1 MLAAVIAFIAIPAVT
16 SRTSST
22 CEIVRMK
29 TAVTR
34 GTPITAA
41 DLEIVEVGGFNLPD
55 SVARRIEDVAG
66 TYAAADL
73 YPGDYILPEKV
84 SSVPLS
90 SDLSLN
96 EIPDGMVAISI
107 TTQTLATSLSDKL
120 QGGDIIRLY
129 HYDDNNV
136 LEPVSDIP
144 ELRFVKILSVSDS
157 KGLDVDYTTPPEED
171 EERQQTATITV
182 LATPEQAMLL
192 TRYENEGIL
201 HVALISRGN
210 EKLSK
215 ELLERQS
222 EILSTLYGD
231 GLELSDEEL
240 ESSMTVPEQAA
251 SDGND
256 SHESNPAGSEKP
268 ADVSQNT
275 EPEETSGNEYGGKSD
290 VKDHHCLGK
299 PRLREIHVLLLPCKG
314 IDGRQGKSPH
324 HQCGFQHADAARLDA
339 GAHP

>member
-1 MLAAVIAFIAIPAVT
+1 MKMNNRFIYGILSIVLAAVIAFIAIPAVT

-34 GTPITAA
+34 GTLITPD
-41 DLEIVEVGGFNLPD
+41 DLELVEVGGFNLPD
-55 SVARRIEDVAG
+55 SVARRTEDVAG

-73 YPGDYILPEKV
+73 CPGDYILPEKV

-107 TTQTLATSLSDKL
+107 TTQTLATALSDKL
-120 QGGDIIRLY
+120 QSGDIIRLY

-144 ELRFVKILSVSDS
+144 ELRFLKVLSVSDS

-171 EERQQTATITV
+171 EEKQQTATITV

-192 TRYENEGIL
+192 TRYENEGVL

-210 EKLSK
+210 EKLAK
-215 ELLERQS
+215 ELLERQA
-222 EILSTLYGD
+222 EILTSLYGD

-240 ESSMTVPEQAA
+240 ESSMNTSGQSEPEAEGGEN
-251 SDGND
+251 SSTKPDD
-256 SHESNPAGSEKP
+256 SHDK
-268 ADVSQNT
+268 
-275 EPEETSGNEYGGKSD
+275 EPEETSGE
-290 VKDHHCLGK
+290 
-299 PRLREIHVLLLPCKG
+299 E
-314 IDGRQGKSPH
+314 
-324 HQCGFQHADAARLDA
+324 
-339 GAHP
+339 

>member
-29 TAVTR
+29 AAVTR
-34 GTPITAA
+34 GTPITAD

-55 SVARRIEDVAG
+55 SVARRVEDVAG

-107 TTQTLATSLSDKL
+107 TTQTLATALSDKL

-129 HYDDNNV
+129 HYDDDNAM
-136 LEPVSDIP
+136 EPVADIP
-144 ELRFVKILSVSDS
+144 ELRFVKVLSVSDS

-192 TRYENEGIL
+192 TRYENEGVL

-210 EKLSK
+210 ERLSE

-222 EILSTLYGD
+222 EILSALYSD
-231 GLELSDEEL
+231 DLELSDEEL
-240 ESSMTVPEQAA
+240 EPSMDVPGQSGSSGTSSTGNSPAA
-251 SDGND
+251 AN
-256 SHESNPAGSEKP
+256 AP
-268 ADVSQNT
+268 ADDGQGKESGK
-275 EPEETSGNEYGGKSD
+275 TSGNE
-290 VKDHHCLGK
+290 
-299 PRLREIHVLLLPCKG
+299 
-314 IDGRQGKSPH
+314 
-324 HQCGFQHADAARLDA
+324 
-339 GAHP
+339 

>member
-1 MLAAVIAFIAIPAVT
+1 MKMNHRFLYGILSIVLAAIIAFIAIPAVT
-16 SRTSST
+16 SRTNST

-29 TAVTR
+29 TAVPR
-34 GTPITAA
+34 GKPITAD
-41 DLEIVEVGGFNLPD
+41 DLEVVEVGGFNLPD
-55 SVARRIEDVAG
+55 SVARKVGDVAG
-66 TYAAADL
+66 TYAATDL

-96 EIPDGMVAISI
+96 GIPDGMVAISI

-144 ELRFVKILSVSDS
+144 ELRFVKVLSVSDP
-157 KGLDVDYTTPPEED
+157 KGLDVDYTTPPGED

-182 LATPEQAMLL
+182 LATPEQALLL
-192 TRYENEGIL
+192 TRFENEGVL

-210 EKLSK
+210 EKLSE

-222 EILSTLYGD
+222 EILSALYGD
-231 GLELSDEEL
+231 GMELPDGSPELSG
-240 ESSMTVPEQAA
+240 
-251 SDGND
+251 SDGDD
-256 SHESNPAGSEKP
+256 SQGNSPADFGKP
-268 ADVSQNT
+268 ADTKQDIVPENISGT
-275 EPEETSGNEYGGKSD
+275 E
-290 VKDHHCLGK
+290 
-299 PRLREIHVLLLPCKG
+299 
-314 IDGRQGKSPH
+314 
-324 HQCGFQHADAARLDA
+324 
-339 GAHP
+339 

>member
-1 MLAAVIAFIAIPAVT
+1 MKMNHRFLYGILSIVLAAVIAFIAIPAVT
-16 SRTSST
+16 SRTNST

-29 TAVTR
+29 TAVPR
-34 GTPITAA
+34 GKPITAD
-41 DLEIVEVGGFNLPD
+41 DLEVVEVGGFNLPD
-55 SVARRIEDVAG
+55 SVARKVGDVAG

-96 EIPDGMVAISI
+96 GIPDGMLAISI

-144 ELRFVKILSVSDS
+144 ELRFVKVLSVSDP
-157 KGLDVDYTTPPEED
+157 KGLDVDYTTPLGED

-182 LATPEQAMLL
+182 LATPEQALLL
-192 TRYENEGIL
+192 TRFENEGVL

-210 EKLSK
+210 EKLSE
-215 ELLERQS
+215 ELLGRQS
-222 EILSTLYGD
+222 EILSNLYGGGMELPD
-231 GLELSDEEL
+231 DSPELSGSDGDD
-240 ESSMTVPEQAA
+240 SQGNSPADFGKPADTKQDTVPENI
-251 SDGND
+251 SG
-256 SHESNPAGSEKP
+256 
-268 ADVSQNT
+268 T
-275 EPEETSGNEYGGKSD
+275 E
-290 VKDHHCLGK
+290 
-299 PRLREIHVLLLPCKG
+299 
-314 IDGRQGKSPH
+314 
-324 HQCGFQHADAARLDA
+324 
-339 GAHP
+339 

>member
-29 TAVTR
+29 TAVIR

-107 TTQTLATSLSDKL
+107 TTQTLATSLSDEL

-129 HYDDNNV
+129 HYDEDNA

-144 ELRFVKILSVSDS
+144 ELRFVEVLSVSDS
-157 KGLDVDYTTPPEED
+157 KGLDVDYTRPPEED

-192 TRYENEGIL
+192 TRYENEGVL
-201 HVALISRGN
+201 HVALVSRGN
-210 EKLSK
+210 GKLAG

-222 EILSTLYGD
+222 GILAALYGD
-231 GLELSDEEL
+231 GTELPDGEL
-240 ESSMTVPEQAA
+240 EPSMDIPGQEGPDGESSQEGSPTDTGGSAGAA
-251 SDGND
+251 L
-256 SHESNPAGSEKP
+256 ES
-268 ADVSQNT
+268 
-275 EPEETSGNEYGGKSD
+275 TSGE
-290 VKDHHCLGK
+290 
-299 PRLREIHVLLLPCKG
+299 E
-314 IDGRQGKSPH
+314 
-324 HQCGFQHADAARLDA
+324 
-339 GAHP
+339 